1 MIYIDVIFTGKKNAV
16 DTYYNNLES
25 SEISQNFTGFN

>member
-1 MIYIDVIFTGKKNAV
+1 MFVYVHVIFTGEKKNAV

-25 SEISQNFTGFN
+25 SEIS

>member
-1 MIYIDVIFTGKKNAV
+1 MNKMFVYIHVIVKKNAV

-25 SEISQNFTGFN
+25 SEIS

>member
-1 MIYIDVIFTGKKNAV
+1 MNKMFVYIHVIFTGEKSAV

-25 SEISQNFTGFN
+25 SEIS